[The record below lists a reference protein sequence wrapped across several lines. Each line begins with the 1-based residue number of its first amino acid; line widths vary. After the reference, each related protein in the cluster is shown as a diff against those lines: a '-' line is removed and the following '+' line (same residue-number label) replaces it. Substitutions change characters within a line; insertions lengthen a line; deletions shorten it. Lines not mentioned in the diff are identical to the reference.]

1 MTKLKALIATLAE
14 DAVPVMRFPAP
25 RRLVSLWLFIAA
37 AGIFL
42 FVAGM
47 GVRQDLVD
55 NLRQA
60 RFVLELVAALATAI
74 GAAWAATISALP
86 GRPHWQKLIPFVPAV
101 VWAGLLIH
109 GTWLDAAPLRSDL
122 ICFPIIILL
131 GTLPCVVLI
140 FAMRRG
146 VVLSPCLGM
155 FFAVSASAALGYV
168 GLRLVHP
175 ENAVSMILV
184 WQFGPVV
191 LLALFASCFGRRM
204 FPHKVPDFLMRDM
217 PFKRSAP

>member
-1 MTKLKALIATLAE
+1 MTKLKALIAILAE
-14 DAVPVMRFPAP
+14 DVVPVMRFPAP
-25 RRLVSLWLFIAA
+25 RRLVSLWLFIAG

-60 RFVLELVAALATAI
+60 RFVLELLAASVTAI

-86 GRPHWQKLIPFVPAV
+86 GRPHWQKFIPFAPAV

-109 GTWLDAAPLRSDL
+109 GTWLDVTPLRPDL
-122 ICFPIIILL
+122 ICFPIITLL
-131 GTLPCVVLI
+131 GTLPCGVLVL
-140 FAMRRG
+140 AMRRG
-146 VVLSPCLGM
+146 VVLSPCLAM

-175 ENAVSMILV
+175 ENAANMILA

-191 LLALFASCFGRRM
+191 LLALFASCLGRRM
-204 FPHKVPDFLMRDM
+204 FPHKVPDFLMRDL
-217 PFKRSAP
+217 PYGRSTP